1 MILKLL
7 IETFISRKLVLLMS
21 CAIGFVIILPYL
33 YGYYTFNNQ
42 FSPLI
47 SNDNLSYLREGTYS
61 YSAQVNQ
68 IFKGHLYG
76 DAYVWEYKSGPSPFV
91 GELASIIP
99 IAVLSFL
106 VRSVP
111 DGFALATFASSL
123 ILFIVI
129 YSGLRIFRFPKYF
142 SIFASTSTI
151 IIPFFSSLLP
161 YYSHNATQMT
171 GGSQLPLF
179 FFRIPNP
186 LISSIYLFLSL
197 FSTIYVL
204 KKPSSKYFYL
214 WPVIIGVSIYSST
227 FIMST
232 MLFALALLAP
242 KLYSKIAKQK
252 LLISLFIIILIT
264 IPYLINFIF
273 ANILYK
279 PKEFLLTFSFEPK
292 IMFPAQIR
300 YLLIALLL
308 FWLRKKDTFS
318 NVIFAFILSAAILMD
333 LHQVFFGRNLQA
345 DHYISRILAPIATL
359 SIFIITFN
367 RIDLLKR
374 TAKIW
379 VFLTLIVLTLGF
391 QQQLSWISLYSND
404 FKQLTYR
411 KNIIDYINKNTD
423 KNDVIGTLNPD
434 VNDEIQ
440 ANTGRWVYIAPGDRT
455 FVAHNEQLTR
465 ICDLAI
471 LSKRNEND
479 PAVKR
484 AVLYSLAIAGEDK
497 NKVNQS
503 LKSVNK
509 CINSNKEAPHYKL
522 NYLINYDNLS
532 ENWKVLKIQ

>member
-1 MILKLL
+1 
-7 IETFISRKLVLLMS
+7 
-21 CAIGFVIILPYL
+21 
-33 YGYYTFNNQ
+33 
-42 FSPLI
+42 
-47 SNDNLSYLREGTYS
+47 
-61 YSAQVNQ
+61 
-68 IFKGHLYG
+68 
-76 DAYVWEYKSGPSPFV
+76 
-91 GELASIIP
+91 
-99 IAVLSFL
+99 
-106 VRSVP
+106 
-111 DGFALATFASSL
+111 
-123 ILFIVI
+123 
-129 YSGLRIFRFPKYF
+129 
-142 SIFASTSTI
+142 
-151 IIPFFSSLLP
+151 
-161 YYSHNATQMT
+161 
-171 GGSQLPLF
+171 
-179 FFRIPNP
+179 
-186 LISSIYLFLSL
+186 
-197 FSTIYVL
+197 
-204 KKPSSKYFYL
+204 
-214 WPVIIGVSIYSST
+214 
-227 FIMST
+227 MST

-273 ANILYK
+273 ANILYNT
-279 PKEFLLTFSFEPK
+279 KEFLLTFSFEPK

-440 ANTGRWVYIAPGDRT
+440 ANTGRWVYMLEINDENLSQKLLDYMT
-455 FVAHNEQLTR
+455 KQTEKVLEKNEKLKR
-465 ICDLAI
+465 ICDLEI
-471 LSKRNEND
+471 LLNKKEND
-479 PAVKR
+479 PEVKR
-484 AVLYSLAIAGEDK
+484 AVYYSLALESENV
-497 NKVNQS
+497 NKVNNS
-503 LKSVNK
+503 LDMVSQCLQKNTDVL
-509 CINSNKEAPHYKL
+509 HFKL
-522 NYLINYDNLS
+522 DYLINNNDGLN
-532 ENWKVLKIQ
+532 NWDVIKISD

>member
-68 IFKGHLYG
+68 IIKGHLYG

-99 IAVLSFL
+99 IAVLSF
-106 VRSVP
+106 
-111 DGFALATFASSL
+111 
-123 ILFIVI
+123 
-129 YSGLRIFRFPKYF
+129 
-142 SIFASTSTI
+142 
-151 IIPFFSSLLP
+151 
-161 YYSHNATQMT
+161 
-171 GGSQLPLF
+171 
-179 FFRIPNP
+179 
-186 LISSIYLFLSL
+186 

-318 NVIFAFILSAAILMD
+318 NIIFAFILSAAILMD
-333 LHQVFFGRNLQA
+333 LHQVFFGRKLQA
-345 DHYISRILAPIATL
+345 DHYISRILAPMATL
-359 SIFIITFN
+359 SIFIRTFN

-374 TAKIW
+374 NAKIW

-471 LSKRNEND
+471 LLNKKEND
-479 PAVKR
+479 PEVKR
-484 AVLYSLAIAGEDK
+484 AVYYSLALE
-497 NKVNQS
+497 S
-503 LKSVNK
+503 
-509 CINSNKEAPHYKL
+509 
-522 NYLINYDNLS
+522 
-532 ENWKVLKIQ
+532 